1 MGDYESPR
9 VTGASAEATAPMVA
23 VQADQGLPSG
33 IGQRAPG
40 IGPDGRVVV
49 VQTKLPLRHGDRL
62 TYRRWDADFNNCASK
77 GQLNGLL
84 ANRAVPT
91 VEAVQLSFKGLSPE
105 QQLLTYNQAL
115 QRFQQENT
123 ALFFMIYPSIDMRGD
138 WELNDLS
145 TVEESFQQGDL
156 RDGLGLLKWVQS
168 FYDQTSDSG
177 QIKAREAYSKFKF
190 TIDMGVG
197 QMQKTLLDSLS
208 GWTVIADNDKSDKVK
223 LYDFYKQTR
232 DKFPKQPDSHPIVRV
247 RQRSWPRNL
256 RSKI

>member
-123 ALFFMIYPSIDMRGD
+123 ALFCAHSASGAD
-138 WELNDLS
+138 
-145 TVEESFQQGDL
+145 TVL
-156 RDGLGLLKWVQS
+156 DGLGVDA
-168 FYDQTSDSG
+168 FDG
-177 QIKAREAYSKFKF
+177 QV
-190 TIDMGVG
+190 DVV
-197 QMQKTLLDSLS
+197 LDYYLC
-208 GWTVIADNDKSDKVK
+208 G
-223 LYDFYKQTR
+223 
-232 DKFPKQPDSHPIVRV
+232 
-247 RQRSWPRNL
+247 
-256 RSKI
+256 

>member
-9 VTGASAEATAPMVA
+9 VMGASGEAAAPMVA
-23 VQADQGLPSG
+23 VLADQGLPG
-33 IGQRAPG
+33 ATGQRAPG

-49 VQTKLPLRHGDRL
+49 VQTKLQLRQGDRL
-62 TYRRWDADFNNCASK
+62 TYRRWDADFNNCASM

-84 ANRAVPT
+84 NNRAVPT
-91 VEAVQLSFKGLSPE
+91 VEAVQLSFKGQSPE
-105 QQLLTYNQAL
+105 QQLQTYNAAL

-138 WELNDLS
+138 WELNDLT

-168 FYDQTSDSG
+168 FYDLTSDSG

-190 TIDMGVG
+190 TIDMGV
-197 QMQKTLLDSLS
+197 DEWWLS
-208 GWTVIADNDKSDKVK
+208 I
-223 LYDFYKQTR
+223 R
-232 DKFPKQPDSHPIVRV
+232 
-247 RQRSWPRNL
+247 
-256 RSKI
+256 

>member
-1 MGDYESPR
+1 MGDYASPQI
-9 VTGASAEATAPMVA
+9 TGASREASAPMVA
-23 VQADQGLPSG
+23 VLADQGLSAG
-33 IGQRAPG
+33 SVQRAPG

-49 VQTKLPLRHGDRL
+49 VQTKLPLRRGDRL
-62 TYRRWDADFNNCASK
+62 TYRRWDADFNNCAST

-84 ANRAVPT
+84 NNRAVPT

-177 QIKAREAYSKFKF
+177 QIKTCDTFGCKAGG
-190 TIDMGVG
+190 D
-197 QMQKTLLDSLS
+197 KT
-208 GWTVIADNDKSDKVK
+208 KC
-223 LYDFYKQTR
+223 Y
-232 DKFPKQPDSHPIVRV
+232 
-247 RQRSWPRNL
+247 
-256 RSKI
+256 

>member
-9 VTGASAEATAPMVA
+9 VTGASVEATAPMVA

-91 VEAVQLSFKGLSPE
+91 RLILDLWMTKPCMASPTSF
-105 QQLLTYNQAL
+105 A
-115 QRFQQENT
+115 
-123 ALFFMIYPSIDMRGD
+123 
-138 WELNDLS
+138 
-145 TVEESFQQGDL
+145 
-156 RDGLGLLKWVQS
+156 
-168 FYDQTSDSG
+168 
-177 QIKAREAYSKFKF
+177 
-190 TIDMGVG
+190 
-197 QMQKTLLDSLS
+197 
-208 GWTVIADNDKSDKVK
+208 
-223 LYDFYKQTR
+223 
-232 DKFPKQPDSHPIVRV
+232 
-247 RQRSWPRNL
+247 
-256 RSKI
+256 